1 MLVLLTLRSK
11 STVEDALQRLADR
24 LAGVENVLMQE
35 RTARL
40 SAEADFQSLRA
51 QVTPMGVPPT
61 VDHNALADSVARAV
75 VAAQSASRTEPL
87 DSRAFSKF
95 DKFLSER
102 TRWHGWAALQQSY
115 MSNANADMYTEM
127 TAVEGKT
134 AVTLSF
140 AVINPAP
147 VARSKALDFML
158 TMLVEGPA
166 HDMILKSRQGEGY
179 ESWRRQVLEYDPRS
193 WVRAAGSMVEILS
206 HPFTSGSSSFEAF
219 DAKVSMHEHRT
230 SKAIAD
236 YVKVGCVL
244 KNMTDESLGDHFVL
258 QKQTTHYVCD
268 GA

>member
-35 RTARL
+35 GTARL

-51 QVTPMGVPPT
+51 QVTPTGVPPT

-115 MSNANADMYTEM
+115 MSNANADMHTEM

-134 AVTLSF
+134 AVTPSF
-140 AVINPAP
+140 AVINPAS

-179 ESWRRQVLEYDPRS
+179 EFWRLTGPGIR
-193 WVRAAGSMVEILS
+193 
-206 HPFTSGSSSFEAF
+206 SSFLGAC
-219 DAKVSMHEHRT
+219 SRLHGGNSLT
-230 SKAIAD
+230 SFHIGFELIRSFRCKGLNARAQD
-236 YVKVGCVL
+236 VKGHC
-244 KNMTDESLGDHFVL
+244 
-258 QKQTTHYVCD
+258 
-268 GA
+268 